1 MTDADVRV
9 VPVEILGQR
18 YPIRSALDEAY
29 VAELA
34 SYVDEKIRSAAEATP
49 SSDTVRVAVLAAL
62 NIADEYFRARRTEQG
77 WHQVLAERV
86 ARIERLLDDTLA
98 GRSAPGP

>member
-1 MTDADVRV
+1 MPDASDRV

-34 SYVDEKIRSAAEATP
+34 SYVDSKIRSAAQATP
-49 SSDTVRVAVLAAL
+49 TSDMVRVAVLAAL
-62 NIADEYFRARRTEQG
+62 NIADEYFRARDTERDWQ
-77 WHQVLAERV
+77 HLLTARV
-86 ARIERLLDDTLA
+86 ISLERLLDDALNA
-98 GRSAPGP
+98 

>member
-18 YPIRSALDEAY
+18 YPIRSALDETY

-34 SYVDEKIRSAAEATP
+34 SYVDGKIRSAAEATP
-49 SSDTVRVAVLAAL
+49 SSDMVRVAVLAAL
-62 NIADEYFRARRTEQG
+62 NIADEFFRARETERS
-77 WHQVLAERV
+77 WHRVLSERV
-86 ARIERLLDDTLA
+86 ARVEHLLDDALH
-98 GRSAPGP
+98 G

>member
-1 MTDADVRV
+1 MPDVSDRV

-34 SYVDEKIRSAAEATP
+34 SYVDSKIRSAAQATP
-49 SSDTVRVAVLAAL
+49 TSDMVRVAVLAAL
-62 NIADEYFRARRTEQG
+62 NIADEYFRARD
-77 WHQVLAERV
+77 AERDWQHLLT
-86 ARIERLLDDTLA
+86 ARVVSLERLLDDALNA
-98 GRSAPGP
+98 